1 MRWEMRG
8 MTTYKST
15 CPLNCWDNCGFV
27 VEVEDGKIVKIDGD
41 KEHPITKG
49 KICGRGRMLEARTNS
64 DDRVLYPLKKIDGEF
79 QRITWE
85 QALTEISDKLA
96 DVKQTF
102 GSTAVLH
109 SHDYANGG
117 LLTKIAN
124 RFFNSFGGATELI
137 GSICWG
143 SGIEAQNWDFGNA
156 ASHAPEDIYNSKNV
170 IIWGRNVTRT
180 NMHLFGYLQE
190 VRKKGVKIIV
200 IDPIYNGTA
209 KIADSYIS
217 ITPGMDGFLA
227 IGIMKELIRLD
238 LQDKTF
244 LEKYTVGY
252 EDLVE
257 IIDSISIQ
265 KIEKLTNVPRETI
278 TKLAHV
284 YGEGPT
290 ATYMGLGMQ
299 RYANGGNTIRLI
311 DALVAVSGNVGIPG
325 GGANFGNTQVGQ
337 SFDSG
342 ALTLP
347 EKKKESRAFVMTEQA
362 EKILT
367 ATEPPIKMIMVSCGN
382 PLTQVPN
389 TALVQ
394 EAFHSVDSIVVLE
407 QFMTDTARLAD
418 YVLPSATV
426 FEEED
431 IYYSSM
437 FHHYVNYGPKLVE
450 ARGEAKSDVWI
461 WTELAKR
468 LGFGEDFNYTREEF
482 IKMGLGSLQD
492 EGITFETIKENS
504 HVPLPVNLVPWHDF
518 QFTTP
523 SGKFEFTSA
532 IGEMKGYDGRLQ
544 LSYPRESVYTDKE
557 LARKYPYSLLTI
569 HPLRSNHSQHY
580 HLIESLQT
588 VKVEVSKDIAENLG
602 LLPNDIVRVF
612 NERGEIKGKVQIL
625 KESSPNIVCIDEGQW
640 HIFGGSVN
648 SLTPHE
654 VSDNGLGSS
663 LYDCLVGIEK
673 V

>member
-1 MRWEMRG
+1 MSG
-8 MTTYKST
+8 LATFKSA
-15 CPLNCWDNCGFV
+15 CPLNCWDSCGFV
-27 VEVEDGKIVKIDGD
+27 VEVEDGKIIKIDGD

-64 DDRVLYPLKKIDGEF
+64 DQRILYPLKKIDGEF

-85 QALTEISDKLA
+85 QALTEISAKLA
-96 DVKQTF
+96 DVKQKY

-117 LLTKIAN
+117 LLTKIPD
-124 RFFNSFGGATELI
+124 RFFNCFGGSTELI

-170 IIWGRNVTRT
+170 VIWGRNVTRT
-180 NMHLFGYLQE
+180 NMHLFAYLQE
-190 VRKKGVKIIV
+190 VKKKGVNLIV

-209 KIADSYIS
+209 KIAHSYIS

-227 IGIMKELIRLD
+227 IGIMKEMLRLG
-238 LQDKTF
+238 LQNQDFIET
-244 LEKYTVGY
+244 YTIGF
-252 EDLVE
+252 EDLVDVINSVSMEQIEE
-257 IIDSISIQ
+257 I
-265 KIEKLTNVPRETI
+265 TNVPRETI
-278 TKLAHV
+278 TNLAYV
-284 YGEGPT
+284 YSDGPT

-311 DALVAVSGNVGIPG
+311 DALVASSGNVGIPG
-325 GGANFGNTQVGQ
+325 GGANFGNTQVGR
-337 SFDSG
+337 SFDSA

-347 EKKKESRAFVMTEQA
+347 ERKQETRTFVMAEQA

-367 ATEPPIKMIMVSCGN
+367 ASEPPIKMIMVSCGN

-389 TALVQ
+389 TALVE
-394 EAFHSVDSIVVLE
+394 EAFRSVDTVVVLE
-407 QFMTDTARLAD
+407 QFMTDTARMAD

-437 FHHYVNYGPKLVE
+437 YHHFVNYGPKLVE

-468 LGFGEDFNYTREEF
+468 LGFGEDFDYTREEF

-492 EGITFETIKENS
+492 EGITFDIIKEKN
-504 HVPLPVNLVPWHDF
+504 HVPLPVQLVPWHDY
-518 QFTTP
+518 QFETR
-523 SGKFEFTSA
+523 SKKFEFTSSL
-532 IGEMKGYDGRLQ
+532 GETKGYDGRLKI
-544 LSYPRESVYTDKE
+544 SYPRESIHSNQS
-557 LARKYPYSLLTI
+557 LAQKYPYSLLTI
-569 HPLRSNHSQHY
+569 HPLRSNHSQNY
-580 HLIESLQT
+580 HLIEGLQS
-588 VKVEVSKDIAENLG
+588 VKVEVSKDIAEIKG
-602 LLPNDIVRVF
+602 LEPNDSVKVF
-612 NERGEIKGKVQIL
+612 NDRGEITGKVQIL
-625 KESSPNIVCIDEGQW
+625 KDSAQNIVCIDEGQW
-640 HIFGGSVN
+640 HLFGGSVN
-648 SLTPHE
+648 QLTSHE
-654 VSDNGLGSS
+654 VSDNGLGST

-673 V
+673 IDE